1 MRLITQRPTSRGFT
15 LVELLVV
22 ITIIGI
28 LAAMVLPAM
37 SSAKERA
44 NRMACASNLHQVYI
58 ALEAYYGDNDNSY
71 PYTGSN
77 GDNANKHFGLLF
89 PRWLGGP
96 AEKIFVCNSA
106 QPRGYKAD
114 GKIDQNPTGMSR
126 TETLKPGENCFT
138 YAFGLGAANTQD
150 SPLAC
155 DQLTSATINSQK
167 WSKAGVGSNHGQDG
181 GNVVYRDG
189 HTIFLQAAQDGSWRR
204 GVSMMKAVDKGK
216 VVDPAN
222 AAPAQGDSAN

>member
-28 LAAMVLPAM
+28 LAAMVFPAM
-37 SSAKERA
+37 KTAIEKT
-44 NRMACASNLHQVYI
+44 NRMACAQNLKQIYL
-58 ALEAYYGDNDNSY
+58 AMEAYYNDNDNTY
-71 PYTGSN
+71 PFTGST

-89 PRWLGGP
+89 PRWLTGQ
-96 AEKIFVCNSA
+96 AEQIFICKSA

-114 GKIDQNPTGMSR
+114 GKIDQNPTGMTR
-126 TETLKPGENCFT
+126 TETLKTGENCYT
-138 YAFGLGAANTQD
+138 YAFGLGAANTVD

-155 DQLTSATINSQK
+155 DQLTSVTINSQK
-167 WSKAGVGSNHGQDG
+167 FAKAGVGSNHGSDG

-189 HTIFLQAAQDGSWRR
+189 HAIFIQAASDGSWKKS
-204 GVSMMKAVDKGK
+204 VPMMKAVDRGK

-222 AAPAQGDSAN
+222 AAPAPGDSVN